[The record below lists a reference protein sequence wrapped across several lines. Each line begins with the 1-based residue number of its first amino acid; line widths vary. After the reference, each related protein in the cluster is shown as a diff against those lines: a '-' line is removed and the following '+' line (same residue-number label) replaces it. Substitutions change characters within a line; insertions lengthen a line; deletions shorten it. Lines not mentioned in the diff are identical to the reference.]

1 MSTARSALERIQPRV
16 VSYEEP
22 VTTIR
27 EQLAATLEREEDW
40 AKAAQVLAG
49 IDLDS
54 GAPAWLPP
62 SVTPSTGVLCT
73 PIRPGQQGHTS
84 HFLFTH
90 FSSLLLLSLRQSV
103 HWRTKSQSQAPW
115 SQAPTLSH
123 LRGKRRMWGAA

>member
-1 MSTARSALERIQPRV
+1 M

-54 GAPAWLPP
+54 GARR
-62 SVTPSTGVLCT
+62 
-73 PIRPGQQGHTS
+73 RP
-84 HFLFTH
+84 
-90 FSSLLLLSLRQSV
+90 V
-103 HWRTKSQSQAPW
+103 
-115 SQAPTLSH
+115 
-123 LRGKRRMWGAA
+123 

>member
-1 MSTARSALERIQPRV
+1 V

-54 GAPAWLPP
+54 GVCSSCQTVPRARYVQRDVRLARCVEVRAWYSSIGRSMKP
-62 SVTPSTGVLCT
+62 GVWT
-73 PIRPGQQGHTS
+73 
-84 HFLFTH
+84 
-90 FSSLLLLSLRQSV
+90 V
-103 HWRTKSQSQAPW
+103 
-115 SQAPTLSH
+115 
-123 LRGKRRMWGAA
+123 

>member
-1 MSTARSALERIQPRV
+1 M

-54 GAPAWLPP
+54 GA
-62 SVTPSTGVLCT
+62 
-73 PIRPGQQGHTS
+73 R
-84 HFLFTH
+84 
-90 FSSLLLLSLRQSV
+90 
-103 HWRTKSQSQAPW
+103 
-115 SQAPTLSH
+115 
-123 LRGKRRMWGAA
+123 KRICCNM

>member
-1 MSTARSALERIQPRV
+1 MPARSALERIQPRV

-54 GAPAWLPP
+54 GARNRRCRACD
-62 SVTPSTGVLCT
+62 TCT
-73 PIRPGQQGHTS
+73 RCM
-84 HFLFTH
+84 
-90 FSSLLLLSLRQSV
+90 RQARCMEV
-103 HWRTKSQSQAPW
+103 
-115 SQAPTLSH
+115 
-123 LRGKRRMWGAA
+123 

>member
-1 MSTARSALERIQPRV
+1 M

-54 GAPAWLPP
+54 GAPDWVLQDVI
-62 SVTPSTGVLCT
+62 SGVLCT
-73 PIRPGQQGHTS
+73 PTSLCQQERRPLF
-84 HFLFTH
+84 FLCN
-90 FSSLLLLSLRQSV
+90 
-103 HWRTKSQSQAPW
+103 
-115 SQAPTLSH
+115 
-123 LRGKRRMWGAA
+123 

>member
-40 AKAAQVLAG
+40 ARAAQVLAG

-54 GAPAWLPP
+54 GAPDCLLQGVTSSPGLLCLPTCP
-62 SVTPSTGVLCT
+62 CQRERTALK
-73 PIRPGQQGHTS
+73 S
-84 HFLFTH
+84 HYY
-90 FSSLLLLSLRQSV
+90 
-103 HWRTKSQSQAPW
+103 
-115 SQAPTLSH
+115 
-123 LRGKRRMWGAA
+123 

>member
-1 MSTARSALERIQPRV
+1 MHERVAAIVRALMQPLSRSPACSRCLLRGSALERIQPRV

-54 GAPAWLPP
+54 GAPGWVLQTISPFGTELCASPFALV
-62 SVTPSTGVLCT
+62 SRRCSTFC
-73 PIRPGQQGHTS
+73 
-84 HFLFTH
+84 F
-90 FSSLLLLSLRQSV
+90 
-103 HWRTKSQSQAPW
+103 
-115 SQAPTLSH
+115 
-123 LRGKRRMWGAA
+123 M